1 MEKMSLLE
9 RVRKNEQAAISETY
23 DRNWNDCIAFVKR
36 NNGSEQHAED
46 NYQDTWMAFLQKL
59 DEGKVEIATEDASG
73 VDAYLRGINKFMWLG
88 YIRKRAKA
96 DYE

>member
-1 MEKMSLLE
+1 
-9 RVRKNEQAAISETY
+9 
-23 DRNWNDCIAFVKR
+23 
-36 NNGSEQHAED
+36 
-46 NYQDTWMAFLQKL
+46 MAFLQKL